1 MEEQH
6 NGPKVL
12 IRKYRYGDEKAI
24 IRLVNEGTMVTVNPF
39 FLRAATREVIAQVI
53 LMFAAILFIVV
64 GTSLK
69 YSLLAIPIT
78 LVTLY
83 IGIYVG
89 HWGKANKTHTDLLD
103 IPQKYLER
111 EKCGFWVAI
120 LLDGNNPSPPS
131 TSSSSSSSSSNIKHY
146 AFVSEDKDANENDIE
161 NSLFPSN
168 ENLIGTL
175 AIDIK
180 QDPDMK
186 EPPESVALL
195 KRMAVS
201 KKHQRRGIASA
212 MMDIAL
218 DHCRSFKYR
227 AIELI
232 TTEHHEAARN
242 LYARKGFE
250 LIASFE
256 KNFVFGLVSITL
268 YRLRRSCSLLLSNNW
283 TEEEN
288 GIEDTSNGVN
298 HCHENIDPAQ

>member
-1 MEEQH
+1 MDLEEH
-6 NGPKVL
+6 GPKVV
-12 IRKYRYGDEKAI
+12 IRKFRYGDEKAI

-39 FLRAATREVIAQVI
+39 FLRAATREMIAQVI
-53 LMFAAILFIVV
+53 LMLAAILFIVV

-78 LVTLY
+78 LFTLY
-83 IGIYVG
+83 IGIYLG
-89 HWGKANKTHTDLLD
+89 HWAKANKTHNDLLD
-103 IPQKYLER
+103 IPAKYLER

-120 LLDGNNPSPPS
+120 LLDADKVSS
-131 TSSSSSSSSSNIKHY
+131 ASSSSKSDVKHY
-146 AFVSEDKDANENDIE
+146 AFVSEDKDANTNDIE
-161 NSLFPSN
+161 KSKFPSN
-168 ENLIGTL
+168 SNLIGTL

-180 QDPDMK
+180 EDPDMK
-186 EPPESVALL
+186 EPPDSVALL

-201 KKHQRRGIASA
+201 KKHQRKGIGSA
-212 MMDIAL
+212 MMDHAL
-218 DHCRSFKYR
+218 DHCRTFKFR

-250 LIASFE
+250 LLASYD

-268 YRLRRSCSLLLSNNW
+268 YRLRRSCTLLLSNNIQNW

-288 GIEDTSNGVN
+288 LMEDGGIRS
-298 HCHENIDPAQ
+298 CHENIDPIQ